1 MRYLYCAP
9 TGQTQYCRYRPRLH
23 DTCTPNAKTPS
34 PSGNGVLGGQGGN
47 RTPDTWIF
55 SPLLY
60 RLSYLTGEER
70 KYRLSGSLL
79 STNVLGWGRFHVSF
93 ADRLDVAA
101 LAEHCECLGAP
112 VKKQVERAQIR
123 LKAVECLAIRRVM

>member
-1 MRYLYCAP
+1 MHPCNQLAATAYRIRPSIRQLY
-9 TGQTQYCRYRPRLH
+9 
-23 DTCTPNAKTPS
+23 K
-34 PSGNGVLGGQGGN
+34 NGLPATEKAVSCGQGGN

-79 STNVLGWGRFHVSF
+79 STNVLGWGRFHLSF

-101 LAEHCECLGAP
+101 LAEHRECLGAP
-112 VKKQVERAQIR
+112 GKKRSEERRVGKRNSKQV
-123 LKAVECLAIRRVM
+123 